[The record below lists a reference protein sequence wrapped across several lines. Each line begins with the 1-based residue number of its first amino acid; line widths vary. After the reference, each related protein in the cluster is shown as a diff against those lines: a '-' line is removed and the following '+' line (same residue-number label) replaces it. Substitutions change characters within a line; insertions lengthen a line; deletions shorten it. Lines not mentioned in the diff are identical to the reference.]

1 MTNFIIF
8 FLVSL
13 IVLGILPEIIVFGL
27 PVFRKTKNMFK
38 GQDLKSY
45 YLESCY
51 LSHYKYDIITGEK
64 YFVVEIDN
72 IFFKYVVYDNF
83 YQPVGLVIRGS
94 KFSKY
99 LDDLYI
105 LLEKE
110 NRIK

>member
-45 YLESCY
+45 YL
-51 LSHYKYDIITGEK
+51 SHYKYDIITGEK

-72 IFFKYVVYDNF
+72 IFFKYVVYDNS
-83 YQPVGLVIRGS
+83 YQTLGLVIRGS

-99 LDDLYI
+99 LDDLHI
-105 LLEKE
+105 LLKK
-110 NRIK
+110 RK

>member
-1 MTNFIIF
+1 MTNFFIF

-13 IVLGILPEIIVFGL
+13 IMLGILPEIIVFGL
-27 PVFRKTKNMFK
+27 PVSTKIKGIFK
-38 GQDLKSY
+38 DQNLESY
-45 YLESCY
+45 YLSI
-51 LSHYKYDIITGEK
+51 SKYEIITGEK

-83 YQPVGLVIRGS
+83 YQSVGLVIRGS

-105 LLEKE
+105 FLKKE